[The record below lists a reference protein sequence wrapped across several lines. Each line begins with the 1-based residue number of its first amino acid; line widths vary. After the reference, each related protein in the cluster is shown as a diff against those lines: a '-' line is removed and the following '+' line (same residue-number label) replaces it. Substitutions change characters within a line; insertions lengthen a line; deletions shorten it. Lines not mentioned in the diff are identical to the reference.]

1 MPTVEV
7 LKIHKWD
14 SLHFMYKVKLATLA
28 YKIYYDL
35 QSFLNGAYFIK
46 EDFSNASLTN

>member
-14 SLHFMYKVKLATLA
+14 SLHFMYKVKLATLV

-35 QSFLNGAYFIK
+35 QSFLNETYFNK
-46 EDFSNASLTN
+46 EDFFNVSLTN